1 MTQEELDE
9 QRRKRERR
17 MQKNRESAS
26 ASRRRKKELME
37 KLNRDLAEEKERN
50 KALTVQVRL
59 SHA

>member
-1 MTQEELDE
+1 MDE